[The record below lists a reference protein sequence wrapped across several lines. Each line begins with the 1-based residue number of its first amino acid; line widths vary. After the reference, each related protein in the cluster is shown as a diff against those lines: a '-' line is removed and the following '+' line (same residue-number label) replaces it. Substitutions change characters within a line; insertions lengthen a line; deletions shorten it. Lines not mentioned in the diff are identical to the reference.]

1 MCFESTVETILVM
14 AVMAMI
20 EIVVTVV
27 NVVVVNHLNVYYYSY
42 DSDYWVMK
50 MNYRMSH

>member
-1 MCFESTVETILVM
+1 MS
-14 AVMAMI
+14 VMAMI
-20 EIVVTVV
+20 EIVVKAMTGV